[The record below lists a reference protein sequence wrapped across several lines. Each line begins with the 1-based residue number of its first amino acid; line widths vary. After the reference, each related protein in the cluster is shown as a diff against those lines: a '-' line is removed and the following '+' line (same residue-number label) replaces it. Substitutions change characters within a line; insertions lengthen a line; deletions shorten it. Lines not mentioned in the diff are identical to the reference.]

1 MTKTTNHK
9 HKQDRQAM
17 LAYGMC
23 LSACRTFCDAIDT
36 IDDVQMHRAAASV
49 DKCVKSIAT
58 LMGPSKRLRRV
69 TEMLQSRMKD
79 VYAKY
84 MYGMARDNTPL
95 LDQYE
100 QMSNEYRKFRRDL
113 SRAEQQKP

>member
-1 MTKTTNHK
+1 MTTTNPK
-9 HKQDRQAM
+9 LKQDRQAM
-17 LAYGMC
+17 LAYGIC

-49 DKCVKSIAT
+49 DKCVKNISI

-69 TEMLQSRMKD
+69 TEGLHASMKA
-79 VYAKY
+79 VYTKY
-84 MYGMARDNTPL
+84 MYGMAADNTPL